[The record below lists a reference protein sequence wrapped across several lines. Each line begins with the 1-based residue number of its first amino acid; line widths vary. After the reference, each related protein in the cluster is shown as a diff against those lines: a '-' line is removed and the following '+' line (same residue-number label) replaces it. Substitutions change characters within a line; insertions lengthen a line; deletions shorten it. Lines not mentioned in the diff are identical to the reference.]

1 MFEFIGGVIGFIS
14 SAAAVTIGYTQAKS
28 FTTQRLRFVDGI
40 QRLRAPILAGL
51 AAAVLATP
59 ITWILPFVG
68 GGTALLFGFSV
79 GTGVASG
86 AREVRRRLGAG

>member
-1 MFEFIGGVIGFIS
+1 MFEFIGGVIGFVS
-14 SAAAVTIGYTQAKS
+14 SAAAITIGFTQAKA

-40 QRLRAPILAGL
+40 HRLRAPILAGL

-59 ITWILPFVG
+59 ITWLLPFVG
-68 GGTALLFGFSV
+68 GGTALFFGLAV

-86 AREVRRRLGAG
+86 AREVRRRLSAG